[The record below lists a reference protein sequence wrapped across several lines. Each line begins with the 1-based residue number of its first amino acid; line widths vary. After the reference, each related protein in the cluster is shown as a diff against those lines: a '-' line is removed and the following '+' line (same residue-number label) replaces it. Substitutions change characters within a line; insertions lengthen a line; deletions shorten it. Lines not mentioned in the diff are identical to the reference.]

1 MLRIDIIA
9 LFWENWVVSLQ
20 YRLTDFDIIG

>member
-9 LFWENWVVSLQ
+9 LFWKNWVVSLQ